1 MTASCWCLKTL
12 KDDLRPNVWFLW
24 PGGSFCF
31 KASGLQ
37 FGLNIFSE
45 INFLKNLGQ
54 GCSSF
59 VHVWATR
66 ELGEEEICEE
76 VWTGQRFCTSDWL
89 RLLLP
94 GALWGTRVQGIH
106 PPESGL
112 HDLEDC
118 FAYLSQI
125 LYHYPFQMGQSKVQC
140 TSLSWNFSS
149 PMISKFFWGGVLS
162 SQTKGNLVRII
173 FCKGKDIM
181 ITMPNA

>member
-1 MTASCWCLKTL
+1 MTS
-12 KDDLRPNVWFLW
+12 DLTF
-24 PGGSFCF
+24 GF
-31 KASGLQ
+31 SGLVGH
-37 FGLNIFSE
+37 FASKHLVFNLDSIFSLK

-112 HDLEDC
+112 HDLDDC
-118 FAYLSQI
+118 FAYSSQI

-140 TSLSWNFSS
+140 TCLSWNFSS